1 MTKQSMLTPEDV
13 DKIAEL
19 DDTSKTM
26 FFRDPM
32 RPDARFTKSSRR
44 VPQEV
49 KRAQGR
55 MRTARWRSSMDQ
67 RTAPTAEQVAMAMV
81 VALTTMPNVGILS
94 EEDVAIVRRAFAY
107 LRANGFDVEEAKST
121 LRRMRT
127 RLVDPLDRQGEESE
141 SCGPPI
147 RPDAWGPA
155 LF

>member
-1 MTKQSMLTPEDV
+1 MTTRKLTPEDV

-19 DDTSKTM
+19 DDVRRTH

-32 RPDARFTKSSRR
+32 RPDPRFVRTHRR
-44 VPQEV
+44 VTPEER
-49 KRAQGR
+49 KAKGR
-55 MRTARWRSSMDQ
+55 LRTARWRSSMDQ
-67 RTAPTAEQVAMAMV
+67 RKAPTAEQVAMAMV
-81 VALTTMPNVGILS
+81 VALTTMPNVGLLS

-141 SCGPPI
+141 FCGPPI